1 MPKLS
6 LSPSVP
12 TATHAR
18 AAAKSIRTTMTR
30 RDPSSVVP
38 MGDTATT
45 DAYTDDTMHENTNTT
60 ARSFQNDRGSADR
73 VTTRPLTG
81 TVSSL

>member
-1 MPKLS
+1 
-6 LSPSVP
+6 
-12 TATHAR
+12 
-18 AAAKSIRTTMTR
+18 
-30 RDPSSVVP
+30 